1 MTSVCRGRVASGRA
15 PVHAPLESSS
25 LELERER
32 GARDNQHAVLVV
44 KFSMPFATVENM
56 SRTSAVTRRR
66 ASARVARSSTSPR
79 PEKIKRCTGHRAEK
93 RAGPARALRVRPLA
107 HSRRAGGGRR
117 SASGRARA
125 RSRFTTGHS
134 THERTVYS
142 PTALTEYVAY
152 VNKNKTTHT
161 ETYKARCR
169 SRDLAAP
176 RVRDQSRVSDS
187 PAPWLELADHPVQ
200 VGPKVHARRLAHVA
214 RHADTVAQVGEAG

>member
-66 ASARVARSSTSPR
+66 ASARVALIAAAGKNKKVHR
-79 PEKIKRCTGHRAEK
+79 PHRAEK